1 MTKYIFDVTSFSSF
15 SKNEPK
21 QIIIL
26 CHGYGGD
33 GQDISALA
41 LNWRRF
47 LPDAVFL
54 CPNAPEVCTVN
65 PLGYQWFDMAVE
77 NDETILEKS
86 LVAEKKLNTFLDQV
100 LDDFQLDII
109 NLALV
114 GFSQGS
120 MIGLSEKLLH
130 NYVDYIAAKRM
141 KAIGIPVK
149 NEIKQNPLPWTQS
162 WISSKTF
169 EKVKHHL
176 QQGNQVLFFLNRRGF
191 SPYVLCKN
199 CLKVYSCPDCSIN
212 LVYHKNKKN
221 LLCHYCGF
229 KTDLKRECKR
239 NISAS
244 CKFVFSGPGVEK
256 ISEELFPK
264 MAEKVKTTGVSKA
277 SGYLYYLGKDG
288 NVWRSQMSRGGSGGG
303 NAEKVADAGVTRESG
318 YLYFIDK
325 DGDVSRAPMAR
336 GRG

>member
-1 MTKYIFDVTSFSSF
+1 MTKYIFDATSFSSF

-100 LDDFQLDII
+100 LDDFQLDIT

-120 MIGLSEKLLH
+120 MMIIQTALKKKEQINCLVGYSGKIINKQHLSGNIVSKPKIFLMHGDKDTIVSPSYLLESKEFLVQQGVKIKTKLFKNCEHKISVEGLSL
-130 NYVDYIAAKRM
+130 
-141 KAIGIPVK
+141 G
-149 NEIKQNPLPWTQS
+149 
-162 WISSKTF
+162 
-169 EKVKHHL
+169 L
-176 QQGNQVLFFLNRRGF
+176 QFLR
-191 SPYVLCKN
+191 
-199 CLKVYSCPDCSIN
+199 
-212 LVYHKNKKN
+212 KN
-221 LLCHYCGF
+221 LL
-229 KTDLKRECKR
+229 
-239 NISAS
+239 
-244 CKFVFSGPGVEK
+244 
-256 ISEELFPK
+256 
-264 MAEKVKTTGVSKA
+264 
-277 SGYLYYLGKDG
+277 
-288 NVWRSQMSRGGSGGG
+288 
-303 NAEKVADAGVTRESG
+303 
-318 YLYFIDK
+318 
-325 DGDVSRAPMAR
+325 
-336 GRG
+336 

>member
-1 MTKYIFDVTSFSSF
+1 MTKYIFDATSFSSF

-100 LDDFQLDII
+100 LDDFQLDIT

-120 MIGLSEKLLH
+120 MMIIQTALKKKEQINCLVGYSGKIINKQHLSGNIVSKPKIFLMHGDKDTIVSPSYLL
-130 NYVDYIAAKRM
+130 
-141 KAIGIPVK
+141 
-149 NEIKQNPLPWTQS
+149 E
-162 WISSKTF
+162 SKEF
-169 EKVKHHL
+169 LV
-176 QQGNQVLFFLNRRGF
+176 QQGVKIKTKLF
-191 SPYVLCKN
+191 KN
-199 CLKVYSCPDCSIN
+199 CE
-212 LVYHKNKKN
+212 H
-221 LLCHYCGF
+221 
-229 KTDLKRECKR
+229 
-239 NISAS
+239 
-244 CKFVFSGPGVEK
+244 K
-256 ISEELFPK
+256 ISVE
-264 MAEKVKTTGVSKA
+264 A
-277 SGYLYYLGKDG
+277 SSLGLEFLRK
-288 NVWRSQMSRGGSGGG
+288 NI
-303 NAEKVADAGVTRESG
+303 
-318 YLYFIDK
+318 L
-325 DGDVSRAPMAR
+325 
-336 GRG
+336 